1 MPILSSSA
9 FMMAF
14 QVPEEFR
21 AWVEVAESLSRE
33 KFAVRA
39 QTIDRE
45 ARFPFENYE
54 DLRDSGLLALT
65 VPREHG
71 GIGAD
76 SLTYAV
82 ILSRVAKGCAST
94 GLTFNMHCAIVDFLL
109 QLASPDQQQRFF
121 KAVVDDGAI
130 FASITSEPGSSF
142 RDKLAIR
149 TSIRRENGRYRL
161 NGTKH
166 FCSLSTGATYY
177 FTWSLLDGA
186 ADLTD
191 GLLNVLIRADQ
202 PGVEIIHDWDT
213 IGMRGTV
220 SNSIRFHDVEIL
232 PENVVGEPGA
242 ILGKDM
248 SIWSLGYTG
257 VYFGIAE
264 AAYEF
269 CVEYVKK
276 TQFRGMSGSLASDA
290 RIQRQIG
297 EMATLLESARRAV
310 ERLGMVRGN
319 ADKVELT
326 FILNQAKYLATE
338 AAKEIAERA
347 IRLTGGRGLLRS
359 LPLERHFRD
368 ALAGVVMPPAN
379 DRCMETVGK
388 IALGLEAKTLD
399 FE

>member
-1 MPILSSSA
+1 
-9 FMMAF
+9 MMAF
-14 QVPEEFR
+14 QVSEEFR
-21 AWVEVAESLSRE
+21 HWVAVADSLGRE
-33 KFAVRA
+33 KFAARA
-39 QTIDRE
+39 PAIDRE
-45 ARFPFENYE
+45 ARFPFENYR

-82 ILSRVAKGCAST
+82 ILSRIAKGCAST

-109 QLASPDQQQRFF
+109 QIAGPEQQQRYFGEVVRNG
-121 KAVVDDGAI
+121 AV

-149 TSIRRENGRYRL
+149 TSIRREDGRYRL

-186 ADLTD
+186 EDITD

-202 PGVEIIHDWDT
+202 PGVEIVHDWDT
-213 IGMRGTV
+213 LGMRGTV
-220 SNSIRFHDVEIL
+220 SNSIHFHDVEIL
-232 PENVVGEPGA
+232 PEDVVGEPGA

-269 CVEYVKK
+269 CVEYVKRSK
-276 TQFRGMSGSLASDA
+276 FRGMSETLAFDP
-290 RIQRQIG
+290 RIQRQVG

-310 ERLGMVRGN
+310 ERLGMLRGN
-319 ADKVELT
+319 ASKTELA

-347 IRLTGGRGLLRS
+347 VRLTGGRGLLRS

-379 DRCMETVGK
+379 DRCLETVGK
-388 IALGLEAKTLD
+388 IALGMEARTLD

>member
-1 MPILSSSA
+1 
-9 FMMAF
+9 MMAF
-14 QVPEEFR
+14 RVSEEFR
-21 AWVEVAESLSRE
+21 DWVEVADSLGRE
-33 KFAVRA
+33 KFAARA
-39 QTIDRE
+39 SAIDRE
-45 ARFPFENYE
+45 ARFPFENYQ

-82 ILSRVAKGCAST
+82 VLSRIAKGCAST

-109 QLASPDQQQRFF
+109 QIAGPEQQQRYFGE
-121 KAVVDDGAI
+121 VVRDGAV

-149 TSIRRENGRYRL
+149 TSIRREDGRYRL

-177 FTWSLLDGA
+177 FTWSLLDGSE
-186 ADLTD
+186 DITD

-202 PGVEIIHDWDT
+202 PGVEIVHDWDT
-213 IGMRGTV
+213 LGMRGTV

-232 PENVVGEPGA
+232 PEDVVGEPGA

-276 TQFRGMSGSLASDA
+276 SKFRGMSETLAFDP
-290 RIQRQIG
+290 RIQRQVG

-310 ERLGMVRGN
+310 ERLGMLRGN
-319 ADKVELT
+319 ASKTELT

-347 IRLTGGRGLLRS
+347 VRLTGGRGLLRS

-379 DRCMETVGK
+379 DRCLETVGK
-388 IALGLEAKTLD
+388 IALGMEARTLD

>member
-1 MPILSSSA
+1 MG
-9 FMMAF
+9 F
-14 QVPEEFR
+14 QVPEQFR
-21 AWVEVAESLSRE
+21 AWVDTAETLSRE
-33 KFAVRA
+33 KFATRA
-39 QTIDRE
+39 GTVDRE
-45 ARFPFENYE
+45 GRFPFENYE
-54 DLRDSGLLALT
+54 DLRETGLLALT

-76 SLTYAV
+76 SLTYAI
-82 ILSRVAKGCAST
+82 ILSKIAKGCAAT

-109 QLASPDQQQRFF
+109 QLASPEQQQRFF
-121 KAVVDDGAI
+121 RSVVDDGAI

-149 TSIRRENGRYRL
+149 TSIRHEDGKYKL
-161 NGTKH
+161 SGTKH

-186 ADLTD
+186 EDLSD
-191 GLLNVLIRADQ
+191 GLLNVLIRSDQ
-202 PGVEIIHDWDT
+202 PGIEIMDDWDT

-220 SNSIRFHDVEIL
+220 SNSIRFNDVEIL

-248 SIWSLGYTG
+248 SIWSTGYTG

-269 CVEYVKK
+269 CVDYVKK
-276 TQFRGMSGSLASDA
+276 TRFRGMSGSLASDL

-310 ERLGMVRGN
+310 EQLGILRGN
-319 ADKVELT
+319 IDRVELT

-359 LPLERHFRD
+359 LPVERHFRD
-368 ALAGVVMPPAN
+368 SLAGIVMPPAN

-388 IALGLEAKTLD
+388 IALGLEAKTLE